1 MKIGGHC
8 NREKGQLM
16 GRHGTGGSDD
26 GDELGNGSAFWGPD
40 EQAEPPGWPSLPDQP
55 EVTGEWAPMPRH
67 TDGPPPRA
75 PQSEPFETT
84 GAFALPNDSAGG
96 FPPANDPGAAF
107 PPHRGDAGPFETTG
121 AFARPPEWSSP
132 SGPSDPPNG
141 FFDAPGTGDEP
152 GFFGGPETFDG
163 RAPFNGPPDQYN
175 GPADQTAVF
184 NARPGRPGP
193 GAQGPGQPGFFG
205 GPPSGPPSGPFDRP
219 GPFGGPDDRLFDG
232 PGDRP
237 GPFDADRPFGSF
249 EEGPADRT
257 ARFDS
262 PSGPVF
268 GGPPE
273 PGDIKVAGEPTAVQ
287 APAWADA
294 ETGFLGSGWS
304 NDEPEE
310 PGERR
315 SRRKSGRGGGGGG
328 GDVLAAPS
336 GAGKGRVALLS
347 VAAVAVVLG
356 GTVAGVKFMSS
367 PGGTCEGATCAAV
380 QATSS
385 QPGPAISEPAEE
397 ESPEEEPSGTEE
409 ESTPSKTPTPT
420 ASYSARTPRRTASPT
435 PTPTKTK
442 VKKAPAEDPAEDP
455 PVEDTVSESPSEEV
469 SSLGS
474 DTEVAVPDGAT
485 PAPTETGPF
494 GSTSSGGGV
503 NVQQTIQQRLT
514 TYKAELTVS
523 NSSAQTLQNP
533 TVSVPVDGKV
543 VNVDGAEWTQDGDL
557 LILDVSTS
565 LAAGTSID
573 VSFTA
578 TGRGSK
584 AQTCGMVA
592 GECAVT

>member
-1 MKIGGHC
+1 
-8 NREKGQLM
+8 
-16 GRHGTGGSDD
+16 
-26 GDELGNGSAFWGPD
+26 
-40 EQAEPPGWPSLPDQP
+40 
-55 EVTGEWAPMPRH
+55 MPRR
-67 TDGPPPRA
+67 TDGPPSRA

-96 FPPANDPGAAF
+96 LPPANDPGAAF
-107 PPHRGDAGPFETTG
+107 PPRRGEEATPFETTG

-132 SGPSDPPNG
+132 PGPSDPPNG
-141 FFDAPGTGDEP
+141 FFGGPGIDDDEP
-152 GFFGGPETFDG
+152 GFFGRPESFDG

-175 GPADQTAVF
+175 GPPDQYNGPPGPYNGPADQTAVF
-184 NARPGRPGP
+184 NARHGQPGPGQPGPGPGQPGP
-193 GAQGPGQPGFFG
+193 GAQGPGEQGFFG
-205 GPPSGPPSGPFDRP
+205 GPPSGPFDRP
-219 GPFGGPDDRLFDG
+219 GPFGGPDGRPFDG
-232 PGDRP
+232 SGDRP

-268 GGPPE
+268 GSPPE

-304 NDEPEE
+304 NDEQEE
-310 PGERR
+310 PVKRR
-315 SRRKSGRGGGGGG
+315 GGRRKSGRGGGGGG
-328 GDVLAAPS
+328 GGDVLAAPT

-367 PGGTCEGATCAAV
+367 PGGKCEGATCAAV

-385 QPGPAISEPAEE
+385 QPGPAVSEPAEE
-397 ESPEEEPSGTEE
+397 ESPEEEPSETEE

-442 VKKAPAEDPAEDP
+442 VKKSAPAEDPAEDP
-455 PVEDTVSESPSEEV
+455 PVEDTVSESPSETV

-474 DTEVAVPDGAT
+474 DSEVAEPDGAT
-485 PAPTETGPF
+485 PAPTEEQGPF
-494 GSTSSGGGV
+494 GSSSSGSGV

-523 NSSAQTLQNP
+523 NSSAQTLRNP

-543 VNVDGAEWTQDGDL
+543 VNVNGAEWTQDGDL

-565 LAAGTSID
+565 LAAGASIN

-584 AQTCGMVA
+584 AQNCGMVA